1 MSSLCSSVTPVLRQQ
16 HSGEDCQSGEE
27 REPNAPNI
35 STKRQVLQ
43 KGLAGPSGDA
53 AYFSQKSHRCS
64 KEKPTAGQHR
74 RMALSA
80 PCDGQLLGL
89 GQLRSLCHASNAS
102 TAAHG
107 RNRDV
112 NGGAQL
118 GERL

>member
-35 STKRQVLQ
+35 STKRRVLQ
-43 KGLAGPSGDA
+43 KGLDGGIAREVST
-53 AYFSQKSHRCS
+53 
-64 KEKPTAGQHR
+64 E
-74 RMALSA
+74 